1 MDLWL
6 TNMTEEGVFTSPVNL
21 GTPIN
26 TILNEDS
33 PFLHPNGNTLYFAS
47 EGHKGMGGKDIF
59 YSILTPD
66 QTWGEPLNM
75 GYPINTFA
83 DEMSLVVNAKGDKAF
98 YSSDRSGG
106 LGYDDLYYFDLP
118 PTLRPQSV
126 TYMKGRIFD
135 AKDNTPLEASFSV
148 VDLNT
153 GQVVVASSSDIKT
166 GEFLICIPPNSS
178 YALHAQRHNYLFY
191 SENFELKDVYSDIEP
206 YVKDIYLKR
215 IEIGESIVLKNIFF
229 DTDKSDLKP
238 ESEVELKNLL
248 TLLHENPKMKIEIS
262 GHTDNVGSKEHN
274 IILSQNRAKA
284 VYDYLIN
291 KGIKA
296 NRMSY
301 KGYGYNR
308 PISTNDTEEGRTLNR
323 RTEFKIVGF

>member
-1 MDLWL
+1 MR
-6 TNMTEEGVFTSPVNL
+6 
-21 GTPIN
+21 
-26 TILNEDS
+26 
-33 PFLHPNGNTLYFAS
+33 
-47 EGHKGMGGKDIF
+47 
-59 YSILTPD
+59 
-66 QTWGEPLNM
+66 
-75 GYPINTFA
+75 YPINTFA

-106 LGYDDLYYFDLP
+106 LGSDDLYSFDLP

-135 AKDNTPLEASFSV
+135 AKDNTPLEASFKV

-166 GEFLICIPPNSS
+166 GEFLICIPTNST
-178 YALHAQRHNYLFY
+178 YALYAQRNNYLFY
-191 SENFELKDVYSDIEP
+191 SENFELNDAYSDIEP

-238 ESEVELKNLL
+238 ESEVELKNMLL
-248 TLLHENPKMKIEIS
+248 LLQENPKMKIEIS
-262 GHTDNVGSKEHN
+262 GHTDNIGSKEHN

-301 KGYGYNR
+301 KGYGFNR
-308 PISTNDTEEGRTLNR
+308 PISTNDTEEGRTQNR